1 MCDSTFIRS
10 WGVLMGTRKENRLAT
25 FWAFVCAL
33 AFGLVACGGDSSS
46 ASPEE
51 QVLESSSDE
60 QVLESS
66 SSDFKAD
73 APDPA
78 ISYSS
83 SVSASSSSVQTSDT
97 VTVGD
102 TLVSDDTLS
111 HDTDWVRNPDSVY
124 YFSRLAI
131 DGRVSALFGLTP
143 NSSMRIEYLDTQ
155 NGISSNGVDSG
166 SVSVIEAFLPITYW
180 KPYVRVSID
189 GIALDFPGATAVAG
203 ISLSALGDL
212 TSSDTV
218 NVDFVSTAE
227 LSRAETLVA
236 AGQSLVVAMEQAAI
250 EVLRAF
256 RMDDFTDLPEE
267 EVTARFL
274 AIHLLASSRV
284 AVGDG
289 FTFAD
294 IVDDIADD
302 GLWSDSA
309 ARAAAADW
317 ALRADAEDAFAGVR
331 KWLSGQSVPG
341 FEKYLRLF
349 YQKEL
354 GVPECSSENAGTVLH
369 VGNVASRYFVTDE
382 SDFSKVSER
391 FACNAAGGIELASES
406 LKDVYAFGVGE
417 AGEVRQGAF
426 TKNRYYTYENSAWR
440 SATAVEKDSY
450 FVRISATDKF
460 SDIKDVYEG
469 VKPNERVIFI
479 LRHAE
484 RGDDTSKG
492 GSLTD
497 NGKAQSKAVGEKLIK
512 FEEPFLLGG
521 SEFKRAHQ
529 TVEYIARGRGQQ
541 YDVRDTFPEL
551 NDDWY
556 IYNREENDKV
566 KDQCGG
572 GWQSFSKYAYT
583 GMYTTGDKPAFY
595 PLADRTVEL
604 VEDVILAKYND
615 PTQRFVVLGSHDKV
629 MVPLV
634 AYFTNLKANLKYYD
648 GGKWLNYLAGV
659 AIIIDEL
666 GNRRYVPVKGLD
678 SAYM

>member
-1 MCDSTFIRS
+1 MCDSTFVRS
-10 WGVLMGTRKENRLAT
+10 WGVLMGTRKEKSFAFLCTLA
-25 FWAFVCAL
+25 FAL

-60 QVLESS
+60 QVPESS

-83 SVSASSSSVQTSDT
+83 SVSASSSSVQVSDT

-111 HDTDWVRNPDSVY
+111 HDTDWVRNLDSVY

-227 LSRAETLVA
+227 LLRAETLVA

-284 AVGDG
+284 AEGDG

-354 GVPECSSENAGTVLH
+354 GIPECSSENAGTVLH

-391 FACNAAGGIELASES
+391 FTCNAAGGIELASES
-406 LKDVYAFGVGE
+406 LKDVYAFGGGE

-426 TKNRYYTYENSAWR
+426 TKNRYYTYENSSWR
-440 SATAVEKDSY
+440 SATPVEKDSY
-450 FVRISATDKF
+450 FVQISATDKF

-469 VKPNERVIFI
+469 IKPNERVIFI

-497 NGKAQSKAVGEKLIK
+497 NGKAQSKAVGEKLTK

-529 TVEYIARGRGQQ
+529 TVEYIAIGRGQQ
-541 YDVRDTFPEL
+541 SDVRDTFPEL

-634 AYFTNLKANLKYYD
+634 VYFTNLKANLKYYD